1 MLGSDSYIYLDI
13 GAGEPVIV
21 RESGTSRH
29 QPGETVRISPEPGQ
43 IHRFDAAG
51 RSIGRHILRG
61 AA

>member
-1 MLGSDSYIYLDI
+1 
-13 GAGEPVIV
+13 
-21 RESGTSRH
+21 
-29 QPGETVRISPEPGQ
+29 VRIAPEAGQ